1 MPIPIPPF
9 NGAESPGWP
18 VAEPEPEAESLDR
31 APSADKAMPEGTR
44 ICVAGRGRGTYV
56 RFHRR
61 GLGLG
66 LLVANEHTIAFD
78 SGETVALNLREE
90 EWTVNE
96 AEMLALPSTPPQ
108 NEAEPPPEAEPEAD
122 AAS

>member
-1 MPIPIPPF
+1 M
-9 NGAESPGWP
+9 
-18 VAEPEPEAESLDR
+18 
-31 APSADKAMPEGTR
+31 
-44 ICVAGRGRGTYV
+44 
-56 RFHRR
+56 
-61 GLGLG
+61 
-66 LLVANEHTIAFD
+66 ANEHTIAFD

-96 AEMLALPSTPPQ
+96 AEMLDLPSTPPQ